1 MADNV
6 DTCSMSQSGKNWEN
20 AAAHCAFSS
29 VKIEQVERK
38 DYRPPLKHALR
49 FLTIL
54 SAFIIRHVVYST
66 I

>member
-1 MADNV
+1 MADDG
-6 DTCSMSQSGKNWEN
+6 DTCPMSQSGKTWEN

-29 VKIEQVERK
+29 VEIEQVERK